1 MKIDDIYDEWE
12 KDSHI
17 DRSELGD
24 ESLKIP
30 KLHHKYFKIFT
41 HERLILRKYEA
52 ELKQLRLD
60 KHEFYTLGPTEETH
74 EKGWKLPPQGKI
86 LKSEVSNYI
95 DADKDVVN
103 LTLKIGIQQEKIE
116 LLQSIIKSLTN
127 RGFNIK
133 AAIDWE
139 KFKVGI

>member
-41 HERLILRKYEA
+41 HERLLLRKYES
-52 ELKQLRLD
+52 ELKQLKLD
-60 KHEFYTLGPTEETH
+60 KYEFYTLGPTEETH

-86 LKSEVSNYI
+86 LKSEVNNYI
-95 DADKDVVN
+95 EADKDIVN
-103 LTLKIGIQQEKIE
+103 LSLKIGIQQEKIE
-116 LLQSIIKSLTN
+116 VLQSIIKSLTN